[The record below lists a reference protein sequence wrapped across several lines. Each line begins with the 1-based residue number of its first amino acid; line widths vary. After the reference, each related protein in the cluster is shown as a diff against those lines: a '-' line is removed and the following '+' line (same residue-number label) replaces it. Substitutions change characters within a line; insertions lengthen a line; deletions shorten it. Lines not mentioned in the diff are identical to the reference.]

1 MVSFRFIVRD
11 IPDEKKKEIISKWL
25 TGDSKEI
32 ISTNSEV
39 SASVVTSVINEWKR
53 ELGSAIAEAYRG
65 SGIES
70 IGQGVNPSDIIQAL
84 KLLLSLN
91 KFGVEMQSAGEFL
104 NKFSKAVT
112 SAGMAP
118 EGLVNILRQIMKLAE
133 LDGIEI
139 YQIPAQVETLLNQR
153 EELETQIRKLKA
165 QKESLVNETET
176 ENRSSLIG
184 GGDDKHPGGMV
195 DKDLLSYFVE
205 LKKQVEENGLSPGDV
220 AAFVKMVRNA
230 KEYGY
235 DFAVIV
241 DLVSNIQALERDRAS
256 INMQMRTLRD
266 SESLLVE
273 NRRKIEENLSGQK
286 GLIDIVTKLTSEF
299 GFDLH
304 DFESISQ
311 RIEELA
317 KLEGLEYPSAKKQFF
332 DYMAALQS
340 ESSATL
346 KSETL
351 EASRQSKELVDML
364 NRLTS
369 KGVNEQTLL
378 KCVIISDVFKLDLDS
393 VAEDL
398 KKYRDISNSVKQL
411 TEIRAKLESEELVLR
426 HKLIALEDQRQRIM
440 ASIND
445 VMSNS
450 KSQAVSGSRAEL
462 GELEDLVKAVSV
474 DKISQDE
481 LKLALS
487 SAIDTLCKTLDHQ
500 SFTRKILEHAKLAL
514 EHEQGLRAR

>member
-1 MVSFRFIVRD
+1 VRD

-25 TGDSKEI
+25 TGESKEI
-32 ISTNSEV
+32 ITTNSEV
-39 SASVVTSVINEWKR
+39 SSSIVTSVINEWKR
-53 ELGSAIAEAYRG
+53 ELGSSIAEAYRG
-65 SGIES
+65 AGIES

-118 EGLVNILRQIMKLAE
+118 EGLVNILKQIMKLAE

-176 ENRSSLIG
+176 ESISSPIAG
-184 GGDDKHPGGMV
+184 RDDKHLEGAV
-195 DKDLLSYFVE
+195 DKDLLSYFIE
-205 LKKQVEENGLSPGDV
+205 LKNQVEENGLSPGDV
-220 AAFVKMVRNA
+220 AAFVKMVKNA

-235 DFAVIV
+235 DLAVIV

-273 NRRKIEENLSGQK
+273 NQRKIEENLSSQK
-286 GLIDIVTKLTSEF
+286 GLFDVVKKLTNEL

-311 RIEELA
+311 GIETFA
-317 KLEGLEYPSAKKQFF
+317 KREGLEYSSAKKQFF
-332 DYMAALQS
+332 DDMAALQS

-346 KSETL
+346 KSE
-351 EASRQSKELVDML
+351 APGANRQSSELVEML

-369 KGVNEQTLL
+369 KGVTEATLL

-411 TEIRAKLESEELVLR
+411 TEIRAGLESEELVLR
-426 HKLIALEDQRQRIM
+426 HKLIALEEQRQRIM

-445 VMSNS
+445 VVSNT

-462 GELEDLVKAVSV
+462 GELEGLVNAASV

-487 SAIDTLCKTLDHQ
+487 SAIDTLCKTLDNQ